1 MPFLKVYSPNFC
13 PTFTECPQGRANQ
26 YLVGGG
32 GVNSKIWAP
41 FHSEPPPPQ
50 QKFSGKQKFFRK
62 MLAGGGRGS
71 TFCFRKQ
78 NVPKNFQTLIS

>member
-41 FHSEPPPPQ
+41 FHSEPPPQ
-50 QKFSGKQKFFRK
+50 QKFSGNKKIFPENVRRRREGVDVLFPKTKRPKKF
-62 MLAGGGRGS
+62 
-71 TFCFRKQ
+71 
-78 NVPKNFQTLIS
+78 